1 MRRKSRLGLLKK
13 RKEESKK
20 KNARLRKKRDLS
32 RKV

>member
-1 MRRKSRLGLLKK
+1 MRRKSRFDLLRKK
-13 RKEESKK
+13 KEESKK